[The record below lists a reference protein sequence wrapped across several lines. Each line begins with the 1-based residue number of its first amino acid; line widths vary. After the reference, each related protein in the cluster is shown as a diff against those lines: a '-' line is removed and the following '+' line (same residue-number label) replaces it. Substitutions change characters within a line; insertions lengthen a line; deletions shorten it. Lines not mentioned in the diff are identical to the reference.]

1 MAGEDPPDAGRIQR
15 LGQLLI
21 PPIFYTF
28 RQSFAMK
35 YFTPVL
41 LIIILAM
48 SSCSNRDCGCT
59 PPPVTEASWKLIRI
73 FGGFGGMEKELTDD
87 QKNSILTT
95 NSLGA
100 YACRNTVTGQ
110 ITNGVIRMETVD
122 NNLLRWTFSPLL
134 PIYPVASFWMLEKTN
149 DTLVLSDRNPDG
161 YTLTFTRYQ

>member
-1 MAGEDPPDAGRIQR
+1 
-15 LGQLLI
+15 
-21 PPIFYTF
+21 
-28 RQSFAMK
+28 MK

-110 ITNGVIRMETVD
+110 ITKGVIRMETVD
-122 NNLLRWTFSPLL
+122 NNLRWVFSPLL
-134 PIYPVASFWMLEKTN
+134 PIYPATSFLLVEKTN
-149 DTLVLSDRNPDG
+149 DKMVLSDGNPDG
-161 YTLTFTRYQ
+161 YTLTFIPYQ